1 MKKQGLILCLLF
13 AFLSVIQVSAQKA
26 DKKITI
32 SGTVLDKESKPLQNA
47 MIMID
52 GVKTNKMT
60 DAQGH
65 YTIKVKP
72 YARTIGV
79 VAFGSGVIEQD
90 ISDRTEVNFYFN
102 ANQVEKNEAEKEAP
116 ADNMVNTGY
125 NTVEK
130 NKLTTSVGK
139 VKNTRQPRTYATI
152 YEMLQTVPGVKVT
165 GTRVVV
171 NDARDFQGTVD
182 PLFVVD
188 GVPVTSIDYITPA
201 TVESIEVLK
210 GTAAAI
216 YGTRGYGGVIL
227 IKRKS
232 LE

>member
-1 MKKQGLILCLLF
+1 MKKSGILVCLLLASLPF
-13 AFLSVIQVSAQKA
+13 FQLSAQKS

-65 YTIKVKP
+65 YMVKVKP
-72 YARTIGV
+72 YARTISV
-79 VAFGSGVIEQD
+79 VAFGSGVIEED
-90 ISDRTEVNFYFN
+90 ISDRTEINFYFN
-102 ANQVEKNEAEKEAP
+102 ANRVEKNEAEKETSD
-116 ADNMVNTGY
+116 DNMVNTGY
-125 NTVEK
+125 NSVEK
-130 NKLTTSVGK
+130 EKLTTSVGK
-139 VKNTRQPRTYATI
+139 VKNTRAPRTYSTI

-165 GTRVVV
+165 GTKVVV

-188 GVPVTSIDYITPA
+188 GVPVTSIDDITPA
-201 TVESIEVLK
+201 TVSSIEVLK
-210 GTAAAI
+210 GAAASI